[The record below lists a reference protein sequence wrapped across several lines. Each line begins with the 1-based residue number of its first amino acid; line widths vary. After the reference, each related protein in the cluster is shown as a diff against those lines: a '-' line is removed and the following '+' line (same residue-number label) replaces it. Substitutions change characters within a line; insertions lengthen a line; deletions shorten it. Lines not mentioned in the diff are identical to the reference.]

1 MARSNGGKA
10 KAFFRAN
17 PSGAFDQYLQDI
29 QKLPLIKDPAEER
42 RLARRVQRGDEKA
55 AERLVT
61 ANLRFVISYVKKYQG
76 HGLDLSE
83 LVAIGNEGLLKAV
96 KKFDPDQGVK
106 FISYAVWWVRQA
118 VLKAL
123 AEQTRSVRIP
133 LNQNSQLIRMSRTET
148 YLSQELGRE
157 PTDDEIALALEDT
170 VENVRTARR
179 MTAAELSLDAPV
191 DRTDKDAAT
200 LGERFAGQEG
210 GEIEE
215 KTDGKLMREFIDRI
229 FQKYL
234 TPRERKILYLYY
246 GLAAFFEAVIE
257 VEDLPLA
264 GGEVFLEDAVDEL
277 THQLAVGLLLDL
289 AALLA
294 GEPLA
299 QRGGVLVGAIHGG
312 VERQLG
318 GRHAARGADVFN
330 GVFEG
335 QGDFVVGG
343 FATELLRQVCLG
355 AAHADQLRV
364 LVQRDADAAG
374 LLGQR
379 LQHRLPHPPHRV
391 RDELH
396 TLVGIELLHRLEQP
410 FVSDGD
416 QLGEIETV
424 TLILLDVGDDES
436 EVGCHQA
443 LGGFFIAPLH
453 PPRQPA
459 LLGGVFDQGQLLDV
473 LEVLVEGA
481 GRIGTKERLRLTS
494 VRPRH
499 S

>member
-10 KAFFRAN
+10 KAFFRTN

-157 PTDDEIALALEDT
+157 PTDDEIAMALQDT

-191 DRTDKDAAT
+191 DRSDKDAAT

-215 KTDGKLMREFIDRI
+215 NTDGKLMREFIDRI

-234 TPRERKILYLYY
+234 TARERKILYLYY
-246 GLAAFFEAVIE
+246 GLEEGSEAMTLEKIGALMGVTRERIRQIRERAFEKLRESPDGRALKGFWRAA
-257 VEDLPLA
+257 
-264 GGEVFLEDAVDEL
+264 
-277 THQLAVGLLLDL
+277 
-289 AALLA
+289 
-294 GEPLA
+294 
-299 QRGGVLVGAIHGG
+299 
-312 VERQLG
+312 
-318 GRHAARGADVFN
+318 
-330 GVFEG
+330 
-335 QGDFVVGG
+335 
-343 FATELLRQVCLG
+343 
-355 AAHADQLRV
+355 
-364 LVQRDADAAG
+364 
-374 LLGQR
+374 
-379 LQHRLPHPPHRV
+379 
-391 RDELH
+391 
-396 TLVGIELLHRLEQP
+396 
-410 FVSDGD
+410 
-416 QLGEIETV
+416 
-424 TLILLDVGDDES
+424 
-436 EVGCHQA
+436 
-443 LGGFFIAPLH
+443 
-453 PPRQPA
+453 
-459 LLGGVFDQGQLLDV
+459 
-473 LEVLVEGA
+473 
-481 GRIGTKERLRLTS
+481 
-494 VRPRH
+494 
-499 S
+499 